1 MEMLLS
7 LAVGIGLA
15 AACGFRVFVP
25 LLLLNLAALG
35 GYISLPAGF
44 AWMGSWQATIAF
56 AAATIAEILGYYIPW
71 VDNVLDSIAT
81 PAAVIA
87 GTLTTAAT
95 ITDMNPF
102 LKWML
107 ALIAGGGVAGLVQ
120 ASTVA
125 FRTKSSLATAGTANP
140 IFSTLELVGSLMTSL
155 IAIFIPVVGLILIA
169 LFLLW
174 GVRKAGKSICKN
186 LKPDEDH
193 HH

>member
-1 MEMLLS
+1 MLLS

-25 LLLLNLAALG
+25 LLILNLAALG

-44 AWMGSWQATIAF
+44 AWMGSFQATIAF
-56 AAATIAEILGYYIPW
+56 AAATLAEILGYYIPW
-71 VDNVLDSIAT
+71 IDNALDSIAT

-120 ASTVA
+120 TSTVA
-125 FRTKSSLATAGTANP
+125 LRVKSSLATAGTANP
-140 IFSTLELVGSLMTSL
+140 IISTLELVGSLMTSL
-155 IAIFIPVVGLILIA
+155 FAIFIPIVGLVLIA
-169 LFLLW
+169 LFMLW
-174 GVRKAGKSICKN
+174 GVRKATKSIFIKSR
-186 LKPDEDH
+186 PDDDH
-193 HH
+193 RR